1 MINPKTKNMEGE
13 KMNKTITVKGTG
25 NVSAKPDLTLVT
37 MDLRANHYDYETT
50 MNIATEQVNAIK
62 TSLGELGFNKSDIKT
77 TNFDV
82 QPRFESVKDALGN
95 YKRRFEGYECR
106 HDLKIE
112 FDLDMSMLSRV
123 LSALAK
129 CEAKPE
135 FEVKFTIK
143 DKESIKS
150 QLLENA
156 VENAKNNATILA
168 KASGVSLGDILSIN
182 YNWGE
187 IHLYSDTNY
196 CLAEECMAAPSCIDI
211 EPEDIDINDGV
222 TIVWEIK

>member
-1 MINPKTKNMEGE
+1 
-13 KMNKTITVKGTG
+13 MNRTITVKGTG

-62 TSLGELGFNKSDIKT
+62 TSLCELGFDKSDVKT

-95 YKRRFEGYECR
+95 YKRRFDGYECR

-112 FDLDMSMLSRV
+112 FDFDMALLSRV
-123 LSALAK
+123 LTSLAK

-135 FEVKFTIK
+135 FEVRFTVK

-150 QLLENA
+150 QLLESA
-156 VENAKNNATILA
+156 VENAKTNATILA
-168 KASGVSLGDILSIN
+168 KASDVSLGDILSIN

-187 IHLYSDTNY
+187 VHFYSETKY
-196 CLAEECMAAPSCIDI
+196 SLADECMAAPSCIDI
-211 EPEDIDINDGV
+211 EPDDIDVNDGV